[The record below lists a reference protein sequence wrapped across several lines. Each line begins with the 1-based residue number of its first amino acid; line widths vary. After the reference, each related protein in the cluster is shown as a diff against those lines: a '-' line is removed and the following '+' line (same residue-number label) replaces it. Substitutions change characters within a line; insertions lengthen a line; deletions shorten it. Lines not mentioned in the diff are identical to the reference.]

1 MRRTLQILTT
11 LVAALALLAIAAPLA
26 SASGAFEASTT
37 KIPVSDP
44 PPPAGAQV
52 LKYKFG
58 PVKIEPGQNLI
69 KIDVQKQRPAVDGWI
84 VGFRPG
90 LVNVS
95 DGKSPPVT
103 EVHLHHAVWL
113 VDLKPAFAA
122 GEEKT
127 YFNAAPGFG
136 WRYTTKQSWIVNHM
150 IHDLT
155 PTPKEVY
162 ITYTLVLHPRQRS
175 AGRVD
180 HEDLHAVDGRRGRQA
195 LPGLQRAA
203 RLGQEGALHLPDDA
217 KNPYPDGKIRNRW
230 VVDHDTT
237 LVNTAGHLHPGGLYT
252 DLNVT
257 RDGKTV
263 RIFRSRAQYFE
274 PAGAVSWDVAM
285 SATSKNWRVAL
296 KKGDV
301 VTTTATY
308 DTTKAS
314 WYEVMGIMVVGIT
327 DGPDGGVDPF
337 TGTVDQTDYLT
348 HGRLKENIDI
358 GIRKPNP
365 GLSDPRKLRDGPLVD
380 KVVIKNFTYQ
390 QGDLSLT
397 RQEGPAGDDQ
407 AGPAADVRQRGL
419 AAHGALPHD
428 HRMQDPLQPDRRD
441 RLPAARRCTHAG
453 LR

>member
-1 MRRTLQILTT
+1 MRREAGSSVPLAFMTPHIGRATPEETGHRMRRTLQILTT
-11 LVAALALLAIAAPLA
+11 LVAAMALLAIAAPLA

-58 PVKIEPGQNLI
+58 PLKIQPGQNLI

-127 YFNAAPGFG
+127 YFNAAPGYG

-162 ITYTLVLHPRQRS
+162 ITYTLYFIPDS
-175 AGRVD
+175 APQAASIKKISTQWMDVEGVKPYPVFNALRGSGRK
-180 HEDLHAVDGRRGRQA
+180 GRFTF
-195 LPGLQRAA
+195 
-203 RLGQEGALHLPDDA
+203 PDDA

-237 LVNTAGHLHPGGLYT
+237 LVNTAGPPASGRPVHRPERHP
-252 DLNVT
+252 
-257 RDGKTV
+257 
-263 RIFRSRAQYFE
+263 
-274 PAGAVSWDVAM
+274 
-285 SATSKNWRVAL
+285 
-296 KKGDV
+296 
-301 VTTTATY
+301 
-308 DTTKAS
+308 
-314 WYEVMGIMVVGIT
+314 
-327 DGPDGGVDPF
+327 
-337 TGTVDQTDYLT
+337 
-348 HGRLKENIDI
+348 
-358 GIRKPNP
+358 
-365 GLSDPRKLRDGPLVD
+365 
-380 KVVIKNFTYQ
+380 
-390 QGDLSLT
+390 
-397 RQEGPAGDDQ
+397 
-407 AGPAADVRQRGL
+407 
-419 AAHGALPHD
+419 
-428 HRMQDPLQPDRRD
+428 
-441 RLPAARRCTHAG
+441 
-453 LR
+453 